1 MNRQSEHEG
10 DGAVFVVHPEDLG
23 PLLVDQLHLQAT
35 SFSPFAATL
44 ADYAPGSG
52 TVTEDGKALGGNDSF
67 LAAAAVLA
75 RPDLRLDALF
85 GGGMRPLGSLRAYA
99 AKRAGDMMVAVAPG
113 DGEWDIRL
121 FDAGRDAAA
130 WVAQQLGTAAPEGEP
145 NMLTP
150 PCSLSTLVAVFHTI
164 DMFRRCAYQDMLEFR
179 RSPDPV
185 MTPQEFRSVAGA
197 GIRSQDVRWLLPS
210 LLVLVPDL
218 AAQLGTMADD
228 GLEQAVKRGF
238 LVGTT
243 RAGSTD
249 PVLLF
254 GEAGRHMG
262 AEFLQSW
269 VGSVGFTVDVMTQS
283 GTRTLHRGY
292 VASTGLANHW
302 FRFEEKEGVLDV
314 NHQPL
319 SQEQYAQKLGDL
331 LLSAAVVDRQADA
344 AGPFVKPGNAA
355 APGRRAKTA
364 TGRAADSSTA
374 QPAAAGLKFCPGCGT
389 PVKPGAKF
397 CTVCGRPLTPGA
409 GGGKS

>member
-10 DGAVFVVHPEDLG
+10 DGSVFVVHPEDLG

-35 SFSPFAATL
+35 SFSPFAEAL
-44 ADYAPGSG
+44 ADYAAGSAAL
-52 TVTEDGKALGGNDSF
+52 TEDGKALGGDDSF

-75 RPDLRLDALF
+75 RPDLRLDVLF
-85 GGGMRPLGSLRAYA
+85 GGGMQPLGSLRAYA
-99 AKRAGDMMVAVAPG
+99 AKNAGDRMVAVAPG

-121 FDAGRDAAA
+121 FDGPRDVAT

-150 PCSLSTLVAVFHTI
+150 PCTLSTLVAVFHTI
-164 DMFRRCAYQDMLEFR
+164 DMFRRSAYQDLLEFR

-185 MTPQEFRSVAGA
+185 MTPQEFRSAA
-197 GIRSQDVRWLLPS
+197 QASIRSQDIRWLLPS

-218 AAQLGTMADD
+218 AAHLATMGDD
-228 GLEQAVKRGF
+228 GLEQAVGRDF

-243 RAGSTD
+243 RAGGTD

-262 AEFLQSW
+262 AEVLQSW
-269 VGSVGFTVDVMTQS
+269 VGSVGFSVDVVAE
-283 GTRTLHRGY
+283 GGARTLHRGY

-302 FRFEEKEGVLDV
+302 FRFEEKDGALDV
-314 NHQPL
+314 THQPL

-331 LLSAAVVDRQADA
+331 LLSAAVVDRRADA
-344 AGPFVKPGNAA
+344 AGPLVKPVKAA
-355 APGRRAKTA
+355 APAGRAKTQVA
-364 TGRAADSSTA
+364 
-374 QPAAAGLKFCPGCGT
+374 PAAEPKFCPGCGA